1 MTQLQDYQRT
11 LERELK
17 RGNATEHTYRSTLK
31 TLLESLF
38 PDVVATNEPKRIKA
52 GAPDY
57 VVTKGETP
65 LGYIEAK
72 DIGVSLDKTEKSEQL
87 GRYLDSLGNLI
98 LTDYLEFRWYVEGQ
112 HRLTAKL
119 ASVNGKGLVAEPTG
133 AKDLEMLLQG
143 FMNVTAPTI
152 GSPEALAKK
161 MAALAQQIRHTILQA
176 FNAEDLTDDRPD
188 PLHDQYKA
196 FKEVLIQDLTP
207 EQFADMYAQTIT
219 YGMFAARTSPNFTP
233 PFDRYRAAYNIPKTN
248 PFLRTV
254 FRQMVGP
261 ELESSVDWIVDD
273 LVNLLAHADIGA
285 ILQDFGTRTRTE
297 DPVVHFYE
305 TFLAAYDPRMREARG
320 VYYTP
325 EPVVSYIV
333 RSVDHILKKDFKLRD
348 GLADTSMVRVVDP
361 ERQSSK
367 ERKTKDVHRVQI
379 LDPATG
385 TATFL
390 HAVIDQIHQTVV
402 GQTGGNRGMWSGYVK
417 NHLLPRLYGFELLMA
432 PYTVA
437 HMKLGLQLAELGYD
451 FGSDERLKIYLTNA
465 LEEAQAFPSLPLFG
479 QAIARES
486 QEAGEV
492 KQDAPVMVVLG
503 NPPYSGHSANNG
515 EWIRDLLRGKDNTTG
530 KETEDYFK
538 VDGEPLGERNPKYLN
553 DDYVKFIRFSQWRIE
568 RTGYGVL
575 AFVSNNGYLDNPT
588 FRGMRQSLMNTFDDL
603 YLLDL
608 HGSTKKKETAPD
620 GSPDQNVFDIQQ
632 GVTVGLFVRR
642 LSDKREPR
650 IYRADLYGVREGK
663 YKMLWEN
670 DVSTTKW
677 TEIEPGSPFYPF
689 THRDKNLVSEYD
701 SYWHTLNIWQ
711 NTSTGVKTHRDHFV
725 VDLEASALQ
734 KRIAEFRDSSIPDQ
748 LISEKFRLKDTRDWK
763 LSQNRKNLAGVE
775 DYTVYFTQYLY
786 RPYDFRTYF
795 HHEFVVELPRNEI
808 MRHLLN
814 RDNIA
819 LGLGR
824 QGLAVNDP
832 QWALVVTS
840 RDPVDTNVFRRG
852 GVNVFPLYL
861 YPDTSSSTLF
871 DQPTPN
877 PGGRRPNLA
886 PAFLEDLSKRLE
898 LTFVD
903 DGKGDLES
911 TFGPEDVFAYIYAV
925 FHSPTYRARY
935 AEFLKIDFPRVPL
948 TGSPELFR
956 SLVSKGETLVSLH
969 LMERV
974 GSVMTS
980 YPVEGD
986 NVVDK
991 VSFKED
997 EGGRT
1002 GRVYINSTQYFD
1014 GVPSEVWE
1022 FYVGG
1027 YQVLHKWLKDRK
1039 GRTLSFDDLRH
1050 YGFIVSALFE
1060 TIGTMKEIDEVINEA
1075 GGWPLE

>member
-38 PDVVATNEPKRIKA
+38 PGIVATNEPKRIKA

-72 DIGVSLDKTEKSEQL
+72 DIGVSLDKTVKSEQL

-133 AKDLEMLLQG
+133 AQDLTMLLQG
-143 FMNVTAPTI
+143 FINVTAPTI

-333 RSVDHILKKDFKLRD
+333 RSVDHILKRDFKLRD

-367 ERKTKDVHRVQI
+367 ERKTKDVHKVQI

-515 EWIRDLLRGKDNTTG
+515 EWIRDLLRGKENTTG

-538 VDGEPLGERNPKYLN
+538 VDGEPLGERNPKWLN

-568 RTGYGVL
+568 RTGYGIL
-575 AFVSNNGYLDNPT
+575 AFVTNHGYLDNPT
-588 FRGMRQSLMNTFDDL
+588 FRGMRESLMNTFDKI
-603 YLLDL
+603 YVLDL
-608 HGSTKKKETAPD
+608 HGNAKKKETAPD
-620 GSPDQNVFDIQQ
+620 GSPDQNVFDIMQ
-632 GVTVGLFVRR
+632 GVAVCIMVKGP
-642 LSDKREPR
+642 KR
-650 IYRADLYGVREGK
+650 
-663 YKMLWEN
+663 
-670 DVSTTKW
+670 
-677 TEIEPGSPFYPF
+677 
-689 THRDKNLVSEYD
+689 
-701 SYWHTLNIWQ
+701 
-711 NTSTGVKTHRDHFV
+711 
-725 VDLEASALQ
+725 
-734 KRIAEFRDSSIPDQ
+734 
-748 LISEKFRLKDTRDWK
+748 
-763 LSQNRKNLAGVE
+763 
-775 DYTVYFTQYLY
+775 
-786 RPYDFRTYF
+786 
-795 HHEFVVELPRNEI
+795 
-808 MRHLLN
+808 
-814 RDNIA
+814 
-819 LGLGR
+819 
-824 QGLAVNDP
+824 
-832 QWALVVTS
+832 
-840 RDPVDTNVFRRG
+840 
-852 GVNVFPLYL
+852 
-861 YPDTSSSTLF
+861 
-871 DQPTPN
+871 
-877 PGGRRPNLA
+877 
-886 PAFLEDLSKRLE
+886 
-898 LTFVD
+898 
-903 DGKGDLES
+903 
-911 TFGPEDVFAYIYAV
+911 
-925 FHSPTYRARY
+925 
-935 AEFLKIDFPRVPL
+935 
-948 TGSPELFR
+948 
-956 SLVSKGETLVSLH
+956 
-969 LMERV
+969 
-974 GSVMTS
+974 
-980 YPVEGD
+980 
-986 NVVDK
+986 
-991 VSFKED
+991 
-997 EGGRT
+997 
-1002 GRVYINSTQYFD
+1002 
-1014 GVPSEVWE
+1014 
-1022 FYVGG
+1022 
-1027 YQVLHKWLKDRK
+1027 
-1039 GRTLSFDDLRH
+1039 
-1050 YGFIVSALFE
+1050 
-1060 TIGTMKEIDEVINEA
+1060 
-1075 GGWPLE
+1075 